1 MKKQTGFSRRTFV
14 AGCGALPVLA
24 GIFDPRRRA
33 RAATTS
39 GSPLRLLIWA
49 HQEGA
54 LRDQHMPT
62 GDDTAFSLG
71 PAVKA
76 LEPWKSRMLVID
88 GIHNT
93 AGEQHLQGDTHE
105 KAYSGLLTGNTV
117 KQRIDPPLIAPSE
130 SLDQFLGPKIRGPAR
145 LSSLELTCNPGMSD
159 EGICYPIGGGTQ
171 MPMLGK
177 PSLVFDR
184 LFSGVTGGGPVV
196 DQKAADRA
204 RIYRTS
210 VLDYVQ
216 KDLTSLTAKLGTEDR
231 RKVQAH
237 LDAIRDLEKEAAT
250 PAVAGASCG
259 MPTRP
264 VDNDPKDAT
273 TIPSTLKTMSD
284 LIVQAFACDATRLI
298 TFTPSQS
305 GSPGAPWLG
314 DSHDL
319 HLLSHGK
326 YPEIPWPPLGAKWM
340 TWMYEQQ
347 AYLLQRLASVP
358 EGDGT
363 LLDHTLILNIHDFS
377 DSGAHNFKN
386 LHTAL
391 IGSANGFFKQG
402 RLMKLGG
409 KPHNSVLVAV
419 ANAMGVDIKTFGDA
433 TLVDPA
439 IVASFRA

>member
-1 MKKQTGFSRRTFV
+1 MKETPKISRRSFV

-33 RAATTS
+33 RAATT
-39 GSPLRLLIWA
+39 GSPLRLLIWV

-54 LRDQHMPT
+54 LRDQQMPT
-62 GDDTAFSLG
+62 GADAAFSLG

-76 LEPWKSRMLVID
+76 LEPWKSKMLVLD
-88 GIHNT
+88 GLHNT
-93 AGEQHLQGDTHE
+93 AGEQHLLGDTHE

-130 SLDQFLGPKIRGPAR
+130 SLDQFLGPKLRGPTR
-145 LSSLELTCNPGMSD
+145 LPSLELTCNPGMSN

-177 PSLVFDR
+177 PTLVFDR
-184 LFSGVTGGGPVV
+184 LFGGVTGGGTTV
-196 DQKAADRA
+196 DPAAVERA
-204 RIYRTS
+204 RVFRTS
-210 VLDYVQ
+210 VLDYVH
-216 KDLTSLTAKLGTEDR
+216 KDLTGLTAKLGAEDR

-237 LDAIRDLEKEAAT
+237 LDAVRDLELRAST
-250 PAVAGASCG
+250 PMVAGAGCG
-259 MPTRP
+259 MPKAP
-264 VDNDPKDAT
+264 VDNDPKDAN
-273 TIPSTLKTMSD
+273 TIPTAIKTMND
-284 LIVQAFACDATRLI
+284 LIVQAFACDVTRLI
-298 TFTPSQS
+298 TYTPSQS

-314 DSHDL
+314 ETRDL
-319 HLLSHGK
+319 HLISHGK
-326 YPEIPWPPLGAKWM
+326 YPEVAWPPIGAKWM

-347 AYLLQRLASVP
+347 ASLLQRLASVQ

-377 DSGAHNFKN
+377 DSGTHNFKN
-386 LHTAL
+386 LHISL

-402 RLMKLGG
+402 QLMKFAG
-409 KPHNSVLVAV
+409 KPHNNILVAV
-419 ANAMGVDIKTFGDA
+419 ANAMGVDIKTFGDPL
-433 TLVDPA
+433 LVDPA